1 MNDVDVTRDGLCEA
15 DCAMVMSCSEGVI
28 NWADNFTC
36 TSSGDFSYTTTFN
49 RGFTTSCYAT
59 CQDSAG
65 NISPSS
71 AAISA
76 EVCTPAD
83 TYEATGLGD
92 DPSTPINQWSSIIDD
107 GSMINIFG
115 NVLEDDV
122 DDWYI
127 ITAADD
133 VSEDLSDGIDYYR
146 FDVEI
151 TTGASDY
158 AMVVYK
164 DGTSV
169 NELGVR
175 INYTE
180 YSDFNQDIGEG
191 VLDDGSYRPI
201 PSDTRAC
208 GNNSASYNNCIDNTT
223 DYYIHVFRT
232 TAVSS
237 LSKLST
243 DDYQWS
249 VVMLR
254 RDLLKTIGAGMAA
267 LTVSQRDSAGFY

>member
-1 MNDVDVTRDGLCEA
+1 MTILDTEAPGVPVINSPGSFLNDVDVTLEGICEPN
-15 DCAMVMSCSEGVI
+15 CSMVMYCSDSVI
-28 NWADNFTC
+28 NWADNLTC
-36 TSSGDFSYTTTFN
+36 TSGGNFSYTTTFN
-49 RGFTTSCYAT
+49 RGFTTSCNAT

-71 AAISA
+71 TPISA

-115 NVLEDDV
+115 NVLEGDV

-133 VSEDLSDGIDYYR
+133 VSEDLSDGLDYYR

-169 NELGVR
+169 NELECQNS
-175 INYTE
+175 IYTE

-201 PSDTRAC
+201 PADTRAC

-237 LSKLST
+237 CQN
-243 DDYQWS
+243 YQ
-249 VVMLR
+249 L
-254 RDLLKTIGAGMAA
+254 TITNG
-267 LTVSQRDSAGFY
+267 VW